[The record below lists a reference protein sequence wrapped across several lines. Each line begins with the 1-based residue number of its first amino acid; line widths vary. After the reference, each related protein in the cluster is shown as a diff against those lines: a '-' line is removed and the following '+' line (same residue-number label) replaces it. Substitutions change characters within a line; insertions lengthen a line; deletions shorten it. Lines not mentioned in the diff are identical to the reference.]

1 MDPDGFARVQKI
13 FDEVSELP
21 EAERRAFLDKACAGD
36 EQVRREVESLL
47 AADHESGGFL
57 EQSPTPQGLDLSSL
71 VGKTGRPRA
80 GPYKLLRKIGEG
92 GMSEV
97 FLAVRADDEYQ
108 KRVAVKI
115 IRHDMDRE
123 DLVRRFRTERQ
134 ILAGLDHPNIARLL
148 DGGTTDE
155 GLPYFVMDYI
165 DGIPIHQHC
174 DDHRLSVAERL
185 RLFRSVCSA
194 VQYAHQNLVV
204 HRDIK
209 ASNILV
215 DASGDPKLLDF
226 GIAKLLKPDQ
236 FAGQVDYTATWMRPM
251 TPRYASP
258 EQVQGKP
265 ITTSS
270 DVYSLGVL
278 LYRLL
283 TGHLPYRFEGEDPSE
298 WWRVVVEQEPERP
311 STSVSRVETDP
322 GPSQVEITPNL
333 VSHTRRTQPHQ
344 LRRLLAGDLDNILLM
359 ALRKESQRRYG
370 SVEQFSDDIGRYLDK
385 LPVAARPDT
394 LGYRTGK
401 FLRRNRWAVAAA
413 ASFVLV
419 LFAFAMSMAFQAQRV
434 AEERDQARRQRD
446 RAEQVVGFLEEIFDV
461 SDPFSPDGEVITAR
475 EVLERGAERIRS
487 ELAGEPETRATLMN
501 SIGRVYAG
509 LGLYDR
515 AEPLVREALE
525 TRVELLPGDDPL
537 VAESRDTLGSL
548 LRDRGALEDAEPLLR
563 QALEQRIRIF
573 GEEHLAVARSSHS
586 LAKLLQDQARYDEA
600 KELYA
605 EALGIHERAGGDVI
619 ERSMMQINLA
629 ALLNETGEEAAAE
642 AGFREVLRV
651 RKQALGD
658 DHALV
663 AEALNDL
670 GVFYGIRGDFESSE
684 PLLRQGLETR
694 KRALGEQHHSVAE
707 GMNNLGMLLKQ
718 KGELD
723 EAEALYRGALV
734 IMRDRL
740 GGEHPS
746 VAIQMHNL
754 ARLLQAE
761 GEYLQAEKLHRET
774 LDIRRRVLGNSHNLT
789 ALSLTGLGAVL
800 IDVGRPA
807 EAEALLREA
816 LQVYEAS
823 LPPGHWR
830 NAEARSFLGQ
840 CLADTSRDAEAELH
854 LVAGYDGLHENRG
867 ANHPRTRGALQRHID
882 FYESRGRSD
891 QVADYRVRLQD

>member
-1 MDPDGFARVQKI
+1 MDPDRFPRVQKV
-13 FDEVSELP
+13 FEEVSDLP
-21 EAERRAFLDKACAGD
+21 EADRSAFLDKACAGD
-36 EQVRREVESLL
+36 ELVRQEVESLL
-47 AADHESGGFL
+47 AADHESGEFL
-57 EQSPTPQGLDLSSL
+57 EQSPTPGVDLSSL
-71 VGKTGRPRA
+71 AGKAGRPRA
-80 GPYKLLRKIGEG
+80 GHYKLLRKIGEG

-115 IRHDMDRE
+115 VRHDMDRE

-134 ILAGLDHPNIARLL
+134 ILAGLEHPNIARLL
-148 DGGTTDE
+148 DGGTTEE

-165 DGIPIHQHC
+165 DGTPIHQYC
-174 DDHRLSVAERL
+174 DDHKLLVHERL
-185 RLFRSVCSA
+185 ALFRNVCSA

-215 DASGDPKLLDF
+215 DANGEPKLLDF

-236 FAGQVDYTATWMRPM
+236 FAAEVDYTATWMRPM

-278 LYRLL
+278 LYKLL

-298 WWRVVVEQEPERP
+298 WGRVVVEQEPERP
-311 STSVSRVETDP
+311 STSVGRVEADP
-322 GPSQVEITPNL
+322 GPMQVEVTPDL
-333 VSHTRRTQPHQ
+333 VSRTRRTQPHQ

-359 ALRKESQRRYG
+359 ALRKEPQRRYA
-370 SVEQFSDDIGRYLDK
+370 SVDQFSDDIRRYLEK
-385 LPVAARPDT
+385 LPVAARADT
-394 LGYRTGK
+394 LGYRAGK
-401 FLRRNRWAVAAA
+401 FLRRNRWPVTAA
-413 ASFVLV
+413 ASFVV
-419 LFAFAMSMAFQAQRV
+419 LLLIFAVSMAFQARRV

-446 RAEQVVGFLEEIFDV
+446 RAEQVVGFLEQIFDV

-475 EVLERGAERIRS
+475 EILERGAERIGS

-515 AEPLVREALE
+515 AEPLVREALK
-525 TRVELLPGDDPL
+525 TRIELLPGDDPL
-537 VAESRDTLGSL
+537 VAESRETLGSL
-548 LRDRGALEDAEPLLR
+548 LRDRGELEDAEPLLR
-563 QALEQRIRIF
+563 QALEERIRIF
-573 GEEHLAVARSSHS
+573 GGEHLAVARSSHS
-586 LAKLLQDQARYDEA
+586 LAKLLQEQARYDEA
-600 KELYA
+600 KELYGD
-605 EALGIHERAGGDVI
+605 ALRIHERAGGDAI
-619 ERSMMQINLA
+619 KRSMMQIDLA
-629 ALLNETGEEAAAE
+629 GLLNETGEEEAAE
-642 AGFREVLRV
+642 ASTREVLRI

-670 GVFYGIRGDFESSE
+670 GVFYGIRGDFESAE
-684 PLLRQGLETR
+684 PLLRQGLEIR
-694 KRALGEQHHSVAE
+694 KRVLGEQHPSVAE
-707 GMNNLGMLLKQ
+707 GMNNLGMLLKH

-723 EAEALYRGALV
+723 EAEALYRSALV
-734 IMRDRL
+734 ILRDRL
-740 GGEHPS
+740 GSEHPR
-746 VAIQMHNL
+746 VAIQRHNL

-761 GEYLQAEKLHRET
+761 GNYREAEVLDRET

-789 ALSLTGLGAVL
+789 ALSLTGLGTVL
-800 IDVGRPA
+800 TDLGRPG
-807 EAEALLREA
+807 EAEGLLREA
-816 LQVYEAS
+816 LQAYEAS

-830 NAEARSFLGQ
+830 SAEARSFLGQ
-840 CLADTSRDAEAELH
+840 CLADASRDAEAETL
-854 LVAGYDGLHENRG
+854 LVAGYDGLHEVRG
-867 ANHPRTRGALQRHID
+867 AEHPRTRRALQRVID
-882 FYESRGRSD
+882 FYESRGRWE
-891 QVADYRVRLQD
+891 QVADYRARLPD